1 MRVVTAAAAGPQR
14 PPLLE
19 AAAAAA
25 AHRPFRKAGTERK
38 EKDSERKGNQ
48 VERLCVCNAHL
59 KGTLQQQVRNKIAL
73 EQARGGSCLKA
84 ISPSTPFFF
93 GIFLQVM

>member
-25 AHRPFRKAGTERK
+25 AAHRPFRKAGTERK
-38 EKDSERKGNQ
+38 EKDSTRKGNQ

-59 KGTLQQQVRNKIAL
+59 KGILQQQVRNKIAL
-73 EQARGGSCLKA
+73 EQAREGSCLKA
-84 ISPSTPFFF
+84 ISPSTPFFLEF
-93 GIFLQVM
+93 FYK